1 MVLEAIYVV
10 RHGFRSNWVVD
21 PTTGEYNSTVR
32 SPTGIPSDPALAS
45 YGVTQAEQLA
55 AHLLA
60 TDPTID
66 AVYSSPFYRCIQTLG
81 PFTSARAAAH
91 DKDAQSSKTLVNLE
105 AGLGEFYGLARFDH
119 PSPATYNVL
128 SQHFPKDL
136 APEAN
141 PIIVPSTKGE
151 SIPQLHDRVA
161 YCLDELIKRLDADPS
176 GPRTLLICTHAASM
190 IAIGRALTGNMPE
203 DEGAE
208 DFKCFT
214 CAFSKFSRK
223 SAPTTTDQS
232 ANLDPLLATS
242 SKWDPNNP
250 DEVPDV
256 NWRDGRGVQGGWTLE
271 VNGDCSFLEN
281 GEERGWKFSGDESF
295 LRDPNAFNDAKN
307 TAVLQVVDTSVGA
320 DSEKGEDKSRL

>member
-1 MVLEAIYVV
+1 M
-10 RHGFRSNWVVD
+10 
-21 PTTGEYNSTVR
+21 
-32 SPTGIPSDPALAS
+32 
-45 YGVTQAEQLA
+45 
-55 AHLLA
+55 
-60 TDPTID
+60 
-66 AVYSSPFYRCIQTLG
+66 
-81 PFTSARAAAH
+81 
-91 DKDAQSSKTLVNLE
+91 NLE

-161 YCLDELIKRLDADPS
+161 YCLNELIKRLDADPS

-223 SAPTTTDQS
+223 SPPTAPTDESQTTSTSQGSD
-232 ANLDPLLATS
+232 LDPLLATS
-242 SKWDPNNP
+242 RKWDPSNP
-250 DEVPDV
+250 DDVPDV
-256 NWRDGRGVQGGWTLE
+256 NWRNGRGVQGGWTLE

-281 GEERGWKFSGDESF
+281 GEERGW
-295 LRDPNAFNDAKN
+295 
-307 TAVLQVVDTSVGA
+307 
-320 DSEKGEDKSRL
+320 